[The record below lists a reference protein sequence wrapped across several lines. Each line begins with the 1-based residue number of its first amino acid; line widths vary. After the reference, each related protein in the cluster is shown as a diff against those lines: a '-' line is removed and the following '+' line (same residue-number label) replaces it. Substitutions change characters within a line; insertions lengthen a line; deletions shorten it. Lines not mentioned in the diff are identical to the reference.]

1 LKLVLLLL
9 FLTAGAGVLQ
19 FFGKLTPLIRFGRN
33 LVPEEEAVVQP
44 IPVPKEIE
52 QVAEPEPEEPLETEP
67 APEQESATKAELE
80 EDPNLARLLMLAE
93 KYRPR
98 FKPLKTSDQ
107 IALTT
112 KGGAKFSGV
121 LEALGET
128 SVEIKKGETCIT
140 LNRSELSAQSQARCW
155 EDVYVA
161 YMVTLH
167 LKREA
172 DKKTQA
178 EITARYKAEHARIKQ
193 SSGSDLKGS
202 SQRRASS
209 SQNSSSSSIQNM
221 DMRKWM
227 EEHMHENL
235 ELIARQK
242 RIKEYEAQ
250 RIAEGREY

>member
-1 LKLVLLLL
+1 
-9 FLTAGAGVLQ
+9 
-19 FFGKLTPLIRFGRN
+19 
-33 LVPEEEAVVQP
+33 
-44 IPVPKEIE
+44 
-52 QVAEPEPEEPLETEP
+52 
-67 APEQESATKAELE
+67 
-80 EDPNLARLLMLAE
+80 
-93 KYRPR
+93 
-98 FKPLKTSDQ
+98 
-107 IALTT
+107 
-112 KGGAKFSGV
+112 
-121 LEALGET
+121 
-128 SVEIKKGETCIT
+128 
-140 LNRSELSAQSQARCW
+140 
-155 EDVYVA
+155 
-161 YMVTLH
+161 MVTLH